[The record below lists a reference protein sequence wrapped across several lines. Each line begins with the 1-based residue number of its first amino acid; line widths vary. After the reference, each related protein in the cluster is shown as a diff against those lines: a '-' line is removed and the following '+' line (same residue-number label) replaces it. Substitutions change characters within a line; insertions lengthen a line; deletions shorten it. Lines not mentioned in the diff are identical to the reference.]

1 MLTQFFGNYLLEK
14 NIITSDQLLQALDR
28 KHNTSQSLDA
38 LALSSGYM
46 SKDEIEDV
54 HNMQCVRDDEFVRL
68 ALHMGYL
75 VVVPILSR

>member
-54 HNMQCVRDDEFVRL
+54 HKIGRAHV
-68 ALHMGYL
+68 
-75 VVVPILSR
+75 